1 VEVSAVAQ
9 ERPCRR
15 VSTDFVRAAG
25 RQGEDAEDGLR
36 DRDLED
42 VIRDGE
48 RGDRRPV
55 TVFRMSTEWDV
66 GKLLVPRTRGTSAS
80 RRPRAANMARAGAP
94 GTVTGP
100 IGVSRRT
107 LPPVW
112 ISSQTPPEQVVP
124 AATSRTP

>member
-1 VEVSAVAQ
+1 V
-9 ERPCRR
+9 
-15 VSTDFVRAAG
+15 
-25 RQGEDAEDGLR
+25 DAEDGLR

-66 GKLLVPRTRGTSAS
+66 GKLLVPWTRGTSAS
-80 RRPRAANMARAGAP
+80 RARAGAP

>member
-1 VEVSAVAQ
+1 V
-9 ERPCRR
+9 
-15 VSTDFVRAAG
+15 
-25 RQGEDAEDGLR
+25 DAEDGLR

-94 GTVTGP
+94 GTVTGT